1 VVECNIL
8 NHITKQEDEM
18 NQEKK
23 KGRPDWRAKKDILL
37 PDDPE
42 EEVDGLDWKYLN
54 TNSSKKK
61 REKRKQKPSAK
72 TNGKIRH

>member
-1 VVECNIL
+1 
-8 NHITKQEDEM
+8 M

-23 KGRPDWRAKKDILL
+23 KSRPDWRAKKDILL

-42 EEVDGLDWKYLN
+42 EVDGLDWKSLN
-54 TNSSKKK
+54 TTSSKKT

>member
-1 VVECNIL
+1 
-8 NHITKQEDEM
+8 M

>member
-1 VVECNIL
+1 
-8 NHITKQEDEM
+8 M

-23 KGRPDWRAKKDILL
+23 KSRPDWRAKKDILL

-42 EEVDGLDWKYLN
+42 EVDGLDWKSLN
-54 TNSSKKK
+54 TTSSKKT
-61 REKRKQKPSAK
+61 REKRKQKPSAQ